1 MATFYSFL
9 SQTEDIHQRISIGYR
24 EFLIDPRLGAAIKQ
38 YQAEVQ
44 SAILVKAS
52 IKKPFDWMSDEQ
64 YQHLL
69 VPRSL
74 TFVYFYNKRKTK
86 ITFLA

>member
-1 MATFYSFL
+1 MNIL
-9 SQTEDIHQRISIGYR
+9 SWQTEDVHQRISIGYR
-24 EFLIDPRLGAAIKQ
+24 EFLIEPRLGAAIKQ

-44 SAILVKAS
+44 SAIQVKAS

-69 VPRSL
+69 VPKSL
-74 TFVYFYNKRKTK
+74 FF
-86 ITFLA
+86 ISF